1 MGIIDWFARR
11 NGYLKPAPR
20 RRAYAGAATGRLLSS
35 FYSANTSANDEA
47 RSSLRALRARSRQ
60 LARDDDYA
68 KRFLSLIQINVIGAE
83 GILMQNKATLA
94 QDPQRYDDRTNDL
107 IESAWARWAER
118 LDACINARA
127 SWVDMQE
134 LFVRTLARDGE
145 VFVKKVFNA
154 DNPSRFALQF
164 IEADLFDDMFN
175 QVLPNGN
182 AIEMAIERDPYGR
195 PVRYHMSTM
204 DALQPYPTLAAR
216 RIAIPAAEMLHGY
229 IEDRPGQARGIPWL
243 HSAMVRLHHLHKYE
257 ESELVAAR
265 VAAAKMGFFTTPS
278 GDEYVGDDTDEEG
291 NKVIEAEPGTFEE
304 LPAGQE
310 FTPWDPSHP
319 GDTYEP
325 FTKQQLRGAAA
336 GMGVSYASLSGDLTD
351 VNYSSIRAGSLETR
365 DVYRSQQRFV
375 IRHFCQPVFDA
386 WLMGEIMANR
396 LPFGIADIP
405 RISRADWMVRGWEW
419 VDPLKDTTASIQ
431 ALQHGLTTRTREL
444 AKQGRDFEDTLK
456 ELQRERL
463 LAEQYGVEFP
473 AAPSSGDNAAR
484 QPESE
489 ADDAEDVAEDDGA
502 NEGEEE

>member
-1 MGIIDWFARR
+1 V
-11 NGYLKPAPR
+11 KSVPR
-20 RRAYAGAATGRLLSS
+20 RRTYAGAATGRLLSS
-35 FYSANTSANDEA
+35 FFTTNTTANDEA
-47 RSSLRALRARSRQ
+47 RASLRALRARSRQ

-68 KRFLSLIQINVIGAE
+68 KRFLSLIQINVIGAQ
-83 GILMQNKATLA
+83 GVLMQNKATLPN
-94 QDPQRYDDRTNDL
+94 DPQRFDDRTNDL

-118 LDACINARA
+118 LDACITGRA

-134 LFVRTLARDGE
+134 LYVRTLARDGE
-145 VFVKKVFNA
+145 TFVKKVYNA

-164 IEADLFDDMFN
+164 IEADLFDDMYN
-175 QVLPNGN
+175 KVLENGN
-182 AIEMAIERDPYGR
+182 VIDMAVERDPYGR
-195 PVRYHMSTM
+195 PVRYHMSTA
-204 DALQPYPTLAAR
+204 DALLPYPTLAAS
-216 RIAIPAAEMLHGY
+216 RIAIPASEMLHGY

-278 GDEYVGDDTDEEG
+278 GEEYIGDDRDDEG
-291 NKVIEAEPGTFEE
+291 NKIVEAEPGTFEE

-310 FTPWDPSHP
+310 FTPWDPTHP

-365 DVYRSQQRFV
+365 DVYRSFQKFM

-444 AKQGRDFEDTLK
+444 AKQGQDFEDTLK

-463 LAEQYGVEFP
+463 LAEQYGVKFP
-473 AAPSSGDNAAR
+473 AVGSSNDDAATK
-484 QPESE
+484 SKSK
-489 ADDAEDVAEDDGA
+489 ADDAEDEDVD
-502 NEGEEE
+502 EGDEE